1 MKILSVAN
9 QKGGVG
15 KSTTTV
21 HLAYEALEAG
31 YRVLLVDLD
40 VQGHTGMMFEA
51 PQGMAAGL
59 MASQLFDETPST
71 LRPQQI
77 NAALAVI
84 RADMALI
91 DIDDSKDEV
100 RKRPALALRRFADD
114 FDLCLIDCP
123 PALSVR
129 LFSALSAS
137 DYVITP
143 LGVGKY
149 AISGVADL
157 MHTIHVVRT
166 QGFNPRLRHVG
177 WLPSKINIRSKLDR
191 AALDALRASYGD
203 SILPFVLT
211 ESAAVK
217 AATENGLPVW
227 AKVRG
232 ISHKNAA
239 SEWREACRYVLSV
252 VFKNTLKG

>member
-1 MKILSVAN
+1 MKILSIAN

-21 HLAYEALEAG
+21 HLAYAALEAG
-31 YRVLLVDLD
+31 LRVLLVDLD

-51 PQGMAAGL
+51 PQGTETGL
-59 MASQLFDETPST
+59 VGSQLFDETPNA
-71 LRPQQI
+71 LLPQKVT
-77 NAALAVI
+77 ASLSVI

-100 RKRPALALRRFADD
+100 RKRPAIALRRFAKD

-177 WLPSKINIRSKLDR
+177 WLPSKINGRSKLDR
-191 AALDALRASYGD
+191 AALDGLRENYGA

-211 ESAAVK
+211 ERAAVK
-217 AATENGLPVW
+217 EATENGLPVW

-232 ISHKNAA
+232 VSHKKAA
-239 SEWREACRYVLSV
+239 TEWQEACQYVLSAV
-252 VFKNTLKG
+252 LKHDVKI